1 MLCFRGLEK
10 FSTVENPSGDRIS
23 AKDVFVLTDRDGD
36 SFRGSG
42 VRVLR
47 LRGLR
52 MAGDIAGPA
61 RGGNGWPGTASGRTV
76 GDVLDP
82 GAAGV

>member
-1 MLCFRGLEK
+1 MRGLEK
-10 FSTVENPSGDRIS
+10 FSIAAKPSGDRIS
-23 AKDVFVLTDRDGD
+23 AKDVCVLTVRDGD

-52 MAGDIAGPA
+52 MAGDATGPA
-61 RGGNGWPGTASGRTV
+61 RGGNGWPAATSGRAV
-76 GDVLDP
+76 GDVLVP
-82 GAAGV
+82 EAAVV